1 MIDVNEAARRAITG
15 NGWDE
20 ATNEDSIRD
29 DFQRLA
35 HSAKTSGT
43 LDMDAALELWRAER
57 ARRYPELAGDVQN
70 SRA

>member
-20 ATNEDSIRD
+20 TTSEDAMRD
-29 DFQRLA
+29 DLKRLA
-35 HSAKTSGT
+35 HSAKTTGT

-57 ARRYPELAGDVQN
+57 ARRYPEQAQPKEALP
-70 SRA
+70 